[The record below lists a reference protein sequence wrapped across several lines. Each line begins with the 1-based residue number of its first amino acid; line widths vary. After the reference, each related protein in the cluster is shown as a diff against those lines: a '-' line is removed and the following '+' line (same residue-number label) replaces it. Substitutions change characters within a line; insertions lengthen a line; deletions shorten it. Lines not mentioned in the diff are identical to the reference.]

1 MAKSPAQEPPPGP
14 THSNHPQPCSAPSP
28 GRISHLL
35 ALRGVMLKGGP
46 GRPRAFGNRSTHIC
60 SFPWGGRHDPAPRR
74 ATPEAR
80 WCAAAWPRAWSP
92 RVHGS
97 AATTRSP
104 VSTRAWRATWPG
116 STASWLRAQPPEE
129 ALRGCGHGARAI
141 KSSIPAPG
149 PLLLIACC
157 LQEWTKASR
166 LRGWRSS
173 GNDVPEG
180 NQKAETCLKEGHSGS
195 SPEAPCPSSLA
206 SLYA

>member
-1 MAKSPAQEPPPGP
+1 MKSL
-14 THSNHPQPCSAPSP
+14 S
-28 GRISHLL
+28 RVRLL
-35 ALRGVMLKGGP
+35 ATPWTAAYQAPLSMDFPGKSTGVGCHCLLRQQALVEP
-46 GRPRAFGNRSTHIC
+46 NQDA
-60 SFPWGGRHDPAPRR
+60 GGRACTVPHDPAPRR

-104 VSTRAWRATWPG
+104 VSTRAWRATCPG

-149 PLLLIACC
+149 PPLLIACC
-157 LQEWTKASR
+157 LQESTKASR

-180 NQKAETCLKEGHSGS
+180 NRKAETCLKEGHSGS